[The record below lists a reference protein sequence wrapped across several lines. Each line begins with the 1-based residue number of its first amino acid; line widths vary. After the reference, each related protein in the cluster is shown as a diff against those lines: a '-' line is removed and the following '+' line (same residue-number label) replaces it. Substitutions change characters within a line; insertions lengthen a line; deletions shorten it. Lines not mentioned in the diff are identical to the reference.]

1 MYEED
6 SDSEPEVDESEH
18 VPVKTEE
25 EIENP
30 KIEKKSNLL
39 KKGKIIFLNT

>member
-18 VPVKTEE
+18 VPVETEE

-30 KIEKKSNLL
+30 KIEKKATCS
-39 KKGKIIFLNT
+39 KKEK